1 VLRSAIPFRRP
12 DPDVAKLKP
21 WVRRVVTG
29 WVLVIVPVLLLN
41 LGYILV
47 AMPRIVATGWDSAA
61 RFSGQLGTE
70 TGTAKWWAAA
80 QLLLLIVPAVGITYT
95 LVRTA
100 RGTCTSAWRWSAGS
114 PPRRMSV
121 MTGGLVLLSAL
132 AVAWWPDARMSPYRP
147 GETGTVQQQV
157 RELQTVGAGSPLLR
171 TPQDAQQPLAPV
183 PSGHSAVVDQTVEEP
198 ATAPAPQVASSSS
211 PTPVPES
218 TSSAAP
224 SEEPQPESSP
234 SSEPETSLEPS
245 PSPSG

>member
-70 TGTAKWWAAA
+70 SGTAKWWAAA
-80 QLLLLIVPAVGITYT
+80 QLLLLVVPAVGITNT

-121 MTGGLVLLSAL
+121 LTGGLVLLSAL
-132 AVAWWPDARMSPYRP
+132 ALVWWPDGRMSPYRP
-147 GETGTVQQQV
+147 GESGTVQQQV
-157 RELQTVGAGSPLLR
+157 RELQTVGAGTPLLR

-183 PSGHSAVVDQTVEEP
+183 PAGRSAVVDRTVDEP
-198 ATAPAPQVASSSS
+198 TTAPAPEDATAAS
-211 PTPVPES
+211 PTPAADATAS
-218 TSSAAP
+218 TAP
-224 SEEPQPESSP
+224 SEEPQPDSSP
-234 SSEPETSLEPS
+234 SAEPEASVEPS
-245 PSPSG
+245 PSPS